1 MAGLD
6 VLRRCELN
14 YTHGWDTIG
23 RPRALDFRARTFG
36 EFGPS
41 AEFIGRR
48 GLWARQPNTS
58 MPFESDMWNFVAAA
72 EDQARSHEIASE
84 IVMRLAPSR
93 RDRSFSARCGP
104 RRTDFWYMLYLLV
117 LTFYVGPPLVHAA
130 LT

>member
-48 GLWARQPNTS
+48 GLWAPLPTKAAA
-58 MPFESDMWNFVAAA
+58 FENDLWNFVAAGQ
-72 EDQARSHEIASE
+72 DQARSHP
-84 IVMRLAPSR
+84 RLRPRSPGDR
-93 RDRSFSARCGP
+93 R
-104 RRTDFWYMLYLLV
+104 L
-117 LTFYVGPPLVHAA
+117 
-130 LT
+130 